1 MLGLH
6 QSAISPILSE
16 MNEFFIGR
24 VPRPSFTYR
33 KANLD
38 NLEIVASKGR
48 SHTNPLGGPMCS
60 EVLQR
65 FKALFASQ
73 ALGW

>member
-1 MLGLH
+1 MTAYLMR
-6 QSAISPILSE
+6 SSPSC
-16 MNEFFIGR
+16 
-24 VPRPSFTYR
+24 SFTYR

-48 SHTNPLGGPMCS
+48 SHTNPLGGPMRS
-60 EVLQR
+60 ELFQR